1 MNEQELQEKIK
12 LYEKTLSEETEKLR
26 RMRSELAAQAKKT
39 VSDLEK
45 SIPELEKKV
54 SEKSAEIA
62 GLDKVIKLKEEKAN
76 KEAVSL
82 RESYQKL
89 ESELRTNYA
98 KKELDLSLK
107 ANDYAKKK
115 DLLESDKKAVKDESR
130 SVMQRQASLAGLRAE
145 VDAGVKQLEADK
157 KAFDAEMELKMKVNN
172 SIKDDLEAKRTE
184 LNAKIT
190 QANAKIADLN
200 FDKSKVSSILDRE
213 KDFNSIKE
221 SLNKRDLDLK
231 TKLDKIRQDNAAN
244 LAEYKLLNQRSRDL
258 NKRKEE
264 LSKREEIIKT
274 LEMKVE

>member
-39 VSDLEK
+39 VADLEK

-54 SEKSAEIA
+54 SEKSAEIQ

-107 ANDYAKKK
+107 VNDYEKKK
-115 DLLESDKKAVKDESR
+115 ELLESDKVAVRAESQ
-130 SVMQRQASLAGLRAE
+130 SVMQRQATLASLRAE
-145 VDAGVKQLEADK
+145 VETGVKQLEADK

-172 SIKDDLEAKRTE
+172 SIKDDLEAKRDE

-200 FDKSKVSSILDRE
+200 VDKSKVKSILDKKQE
-213 KDFNSIKE
+213 LETKE
-221 SLNKRDLDLK
+221 QSLNLREAVLQGKSDELTQR
-231 TKLDKIRQDNAAN
+231 NVAN
-244 LAEYKLLNQRSRDL
+244 LAENKRL
-258 NKRKEE
+258 NKRGEELKAKEE
-264 LSKREEIIKT
+264 ALDKREANLKE
-274 LEMKVE
+274 LEKAV

>member
-26 RMRSELAAQAKKT
+26 RMRSELAAQAKQT

-54 SEKSAEIA
+54 SEKSAEIQ

-115 DLLESDKKAVKDESR
+115 ELLESDKVAVRAESQ
-130 SVMQRQASLAGLRAE
+130 SVMQRQATLASLRAE
-145 VDAGVKQLEADK
+145 VETGVKQLEADK

>member
-26 RMRSELAAQAKKT
+26 RMRSELAAQAKQT

-54 SEKSAEIA
+54 SEKSAEIQ

-115 DLLESDKKAVKDESR
+115 ELLESDKVAVRAESQ
-130 SVMQRQASLAGLRAE
+130 SVMQRQATLASLRAE
-145 VDAGVKQLEADK
+145 VETGVKQLETDK

-172 SIKDDLEAKRTE
+172 SIKDDLEAKRDE

-200 FDKSKVSSILDRE
+200 VDKSKVKSILDKKQE
-213 KDFNSIKE
+213 LETKE
-221 SLNKRDLDLK
+221 QSLNLREAALQGKSEEITHR
-231 TKLDKIRQDNAAN
+231 NVAN
-244 LAEYKLLNQRSRDL
+244 LAENKRL
-258 NKRKEE
+258 NKRGEELKAKEE
-264 LSKREEIIKT
+264 ALNKREANLKE
-274 LEMKVE
+274 LEKAV